1 MLSYSAWEE
10 GVRGT
15 CPTLAGAQSHREEGQ
30 RIGKRDFTLGLQAG
44 GWGGGAAVAE
54 ARQLRSSA
62 RSLTLG

>member
-15 CPTLAGAQSHREEGQ
+15 CPTHAGAQSHREEGQ

-44 GWGGGAAVAE
+44 GWGGALPWLRPDSSG
-54 ARQLRSSA
+54 RQH
-62 RSLTLG
+62 GH